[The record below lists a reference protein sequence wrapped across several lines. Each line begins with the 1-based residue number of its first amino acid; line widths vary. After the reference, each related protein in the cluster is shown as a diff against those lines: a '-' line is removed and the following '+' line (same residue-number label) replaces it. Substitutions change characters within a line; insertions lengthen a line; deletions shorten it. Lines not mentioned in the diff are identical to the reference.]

1 MCPDAELLSAWTDG
15 EVPSPWKER
24 ISDHLSSCAGCAD
37 KVAAFRQL
45 STRLLASG
53 KLDEAAIAGR
63 VARRLGLDPDREG
76 SGATGPKLVS
86 SRAKRMGIA
95 LPLPAAAAAAAALL
109 ILGGL
114 SGRMLGA
121 PGMLARSSS
130 NAQATEVAASS
141 SSGNPTMDSLVRYI
155 EAQNAPGTV
164 SIVLPANASFS
175 GGGAP
180 MIVKT
185 PPVETVSLPPS
196 NAGLGFVMSGG
207 GN

>member
-1 MCPDAELLSAWTDG
+1 MSAWTDG

-24 ISDHLSSCAGCAD
+24 ISDHLASCADCAD
-37 KVAAFRQL
+37 RVAGFRRL

-53 KLDEAAIAGR
+53 RLDDAVIVARIASRLGIKEGKEAAGSAGLG
-63 VARRLGLDPDREG
+63 VVSSPARR
-76 SGATGPKLVS
+76 T
-86 SRAKRMGIA
+86 GIA

-114 SGRMLGA
+114 SGRMIGA
-121 PGMLARSSS
+121 PGMLARSPSS
-130 NAQATEVAASS
+130 TQATEVASTS

-155 EAQNAPGTV
+155 EAQNAPGTI